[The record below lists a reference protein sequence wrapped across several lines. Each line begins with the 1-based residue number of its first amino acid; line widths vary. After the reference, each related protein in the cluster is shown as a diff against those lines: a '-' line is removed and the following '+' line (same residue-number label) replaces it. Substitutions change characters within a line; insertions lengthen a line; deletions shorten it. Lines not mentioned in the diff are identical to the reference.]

1 MSSVD
6 DPLFDE
12 APPRPLWLM
21 TLADLALLLVGFF
34 VFLQANQS
42 MGPGEIA
49 AAMRAGFT
57 SQAAESSAMPVDLAV
72 VRGFAPGS
80 AETVD
85 GEGALAWAR
94 DAARDPRTLL
104 KVTGEVDGSPEDVD
118 PATGSGPILAA
129 DRARAVAAGLVAS
142 GAVSP
147 GRIQIT
153 TSTGQRRA
161 VLTLGFDGGRK

>member
-1 MSSVD
+1 
-6 DPLFDE
+6 
-12 APPRPLWLM
+12 M

-42 MGPGEIA
+42 MGPREIA

-57 SQAAESSAMPVDLAV
+57 SETNAMPVDLAV

-80 AETVD
+80 AESD
-85 GEGALAWAR
+85 DAAGALAWAQG
-94 DAARDPRTLL
+94 AARDPRTLL
-104 KVTGEVDGSPEDVD
+104 KITGEVDGSPEDVD

-147 GRIQIT
+147 DRITIT
-153 TSTGQRRA
+153 TSTGQRRT
-161 VLTLGFDGGRK
+161 VLTLGFDGGQK

>member
-1 MSSVD
+1 MTID

-12 APPRPLWLM
+12 APARPIWLM

-42 MGPGEIA
+42 MGPTAIA

-57 SQAAESSAMPVDLAV
+57 DQPVAMPVDLAV
-72 VRGFAPGS
+72 VRGFEPGS
-80 AETVD
+80 AESD
-85 GEGALAWAR
+85 DAAGALAWAR
-94 DAARDPRTLL
+94 DAARDPRTML
-104 KVTGEVDGSPEDVD
+104 KVIGEVDGSPEDVD

-147 GRIQIT
+147 DRITIT
-153 TSTGQRRA
+153 TGTGQRRA
-161 VLTLGFDGGRK
+161 VLTLGFDGGAK